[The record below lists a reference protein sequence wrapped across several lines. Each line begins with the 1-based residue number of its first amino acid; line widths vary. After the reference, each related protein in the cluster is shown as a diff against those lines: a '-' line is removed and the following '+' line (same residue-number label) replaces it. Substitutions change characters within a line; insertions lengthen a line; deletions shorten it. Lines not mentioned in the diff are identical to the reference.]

1 MANDTPASGALE
13 RAISIGKD
21 LFALLRDFSLFLL
34 AALLLMFPARLNDIL
49 MRAGFEEGSVVG
61 FKWKSGL
68 VESDEAL
75 KTAKA
80 TIDDLQRQL
89 KQANEALAAAKAAVP
104 AGELQQRIQK
114 VEDAGRQALT
124 ASANAVEATRSTISA
139 NAALV
144 DRALQTM
151 SVPGGWAVVFG
162 SDTTLAGARDEIA
175 RAGKLGIGSTGIYA
189 RNNYFASLAV
199 VPSRE
204 QAQEY
209 LQIARGFRPDAYLT
223 RFSSWC
229 RTPQQQDG
237 YTSCQATK

>member
-1 MANDTPASGALE
+1 MADETTRGGMLE
-13 RAISIGKD
+13 RGIAIGKD
-21 LFALLRDFSLFLL
+21 LFALLRDLSLFLL
-34 AALLLMFPARLNDIL
+34 AALLLVFPARLNDVL

-75 KTAKA
+75 KVAKA
-80 TIDDLQRQL
+80 TIGDLQRQL
-89 KQANEALAAAKAAVP
+89 KQANEALAAAKSAVP
-104 AGELQQRIQK
+104 AGALQQRIQK
-114 VEDAGRQALT
+114 VEDAGRQVVA
-124 ASANAVEATRSTISA
+124 ASAGAVEATRSTINA

-151 SVPGGWAVVFG
+151 TVSGGWAVVFG
-162 SDTTLAGARDEIA
+162 SDTSLAAARDEIA
-175 RAGKLGIGSTGIYA
+175 RAGKLGISGTGIYA

-204 QAQEY
+204 QGQEY
-209 LQIARGFRPDAYLT
+209 LQIARSFRPDAYLT

-229 RTPQQQDG
+229 RAPQQQDG
-237 YTSCQATK
+237 YITCQPTK

>member
-1 MANDTPASGALE
+1 MADETTQGGMLE
-13 RAISIGKD
+13 RGIAIGKD
-21 LFALLRDFSLFLL
+21 LFALLRDLSLFLL
-34 AALLLMFPARLNDIL
+34 AALLLVFPARLNDIL
-49 MRAGFEEGSVVG
+49 MRAGFEEGSIVG

-68 VESDEAL
+68 VESDDAL
-75 KTAKA
+75 KAAKA
-80 TIDDLQRQL
+80 TIDNLQQQL
-89 KQANEALAAAKAAVP
+89 KQANEALAAAKSAVP
-104 AGELQQRIQK
+104 AGALQQRIQK
-114 VEDAGRQALT
+114 VEDAGRQVVA
-124 ASANAVEATRSTISA
+124 ASAGAVEATRSTINA

-162 SDTTLAGARDEIA
+162 SDTSLAAARDEIA
-175 RAGKLGIGSTGIYA
+175 RAGKLGISNSGIYA

-209 LQIARGFRPDAYLT
+209 LQIARNFRPDAYLT

-229 RTPQQQDG
+229 RAPQQQDG
-237 YTSCQATK
+237 YTTCQSTK